1 MQVTLRVNPALYT
14 PNRNVFSHISAA
26 VKKKDSQKRKQGAE
40 GSSIAKKKRVPV
52 GTKDA
57 TASTGHISS
66 PTPLQTVALGE
77 ESPPRMEPLV
87 NLSRQPT
94 HPPKEPVFAT
104 GVNVGGSLRLSN
116 TLSTGVPESYP
127 RTMLM
132 DDMLRKVSPLGTLLF
147 IFPDGTFLEGTD
159 MLERFKNLLA
169 DYDNLAEA
177 HAECSETVRKL
188 VTTRLNL
195 EHNAKLYNNAINR
208 LRTVGEEHAARIVSL
223 EVELAKKDYTLTY
236 SDRLLAEGARERE
249 RLIVQLGQAEI
260 EKFDCIW
267 KLLPIVVG
275 RLLKSHEYKES
286 LLGPFNMAI
295 QAGWGKGLSEG
306 CTDEEIMVALSWVEE
321 FDAYFDKKLY
331 SMYDK
336 LFEKQY
342 PYVQKIARGY
352 RHSVADLLKVYLD
365 PAPSQGTSNPN
376 TSKAFGRSN
385 PPLPKK
391 T

>member
-1 MQVTLRVNPALYT
+1 MRMRKTLLLLTR
-14 PNRNVFSHISAA
+14 
-26 VKKKDSQKRKQGAE
+26 
-40 GSSIAKKKRVPV
+40 GSF
-52 GTKDA
+52 GL
-57 TASTGHISS
+57 SS
-66 PTPLQTVALGE
+66 PKVFLTNELFISLIYVDDDSGVGV
-77 ESPPRMEPLV
+77 SYSNGPLV
-87 NLSRQPT
+87 NFSRQPT
-94 HPPKEPVFAT
+94 HPPKESVFAT

-127 RTMLM
+127 RTIRHVEEGESSRNASVYIPRWNIPRRCHVDTLEWCRELM
-132 DDMLRKVSPLGTLLF
+132 TH
-147 IFPDGTFLEGTD
+147 
-159 MLERFKNLLA
+159 LA
-169 DYDNLAEA
+169 HPAAQE
-177 HAECSETVRKL
+177 ES
-188 VTTRLNL
+188 
-195 EHNAKLYNNAINR
+195 NALTN
-208 LRTVGEEHAARIVSL
+208 EAARIVSL

-321 FDAYFDKKLY
+321 FDAYLING
-331 SMYDK
+331 SSIRMYDK

>member
-1 MQVTLRVNPALYT
+1 MQVTLRVNPAVYT
-14 PNRNVFSHISAA
+14 PSRYVFSYISAA

-66 PTPLQTVALGE
+66 PTPLQTVAPAWE
-77 ESPPRMEPLV
+77 CPPRMEPLV

-104 GVNVGGSLRLSN
+104 GVNVGGSLRLPN
-116 TLSTGVPESYP
+116 NLSTGVPESQP
-127 RTMLM
+127 RTILTG
-132 DDMLRKVSPLGTLLF
+132 RHV
-147 IFPDGTFLEGTD
+147 E
-159 MLERFKNLLA
+159 
-169 DYDNLAEA
+169 EA
-177 HAECSETVRKL
+177 HAECSETVQKL

-195 EHNAKLYNNAINR
+195 EHNAKLYTDAINR
-208 LRTVGEEHAARIVSL
+208 LMTVREEHTGLL
-223 EVELAKKDYTLTY
+223 ESE
-236 SDRLLAEGARERE
+236 RLLAEGAGERE
-249 RLIVQLGQAEI
+249 RLTVQLGQAEI
-260 EKFDCIW
+260 EKFDCIR
-267 KLLPIVVG
+267 KLHLIVVG

-286 LLGPFNMAI
+286 LSGPFNMAI

-306 CTDEEIMVALSWVEE
+306 RMNVEIMVALSRVED
-321 FDAYFDKKLY
+321 FDAYSDKKLY
-331 SMYDK
+331 PMYDK

-352 RHSVADLLKVYLD
+352 RHSVADLLKVYPD

-376 TSKAFGRSN
+376 TSKAFGRSD
-385 PPLPKK
+385 PPHPKK